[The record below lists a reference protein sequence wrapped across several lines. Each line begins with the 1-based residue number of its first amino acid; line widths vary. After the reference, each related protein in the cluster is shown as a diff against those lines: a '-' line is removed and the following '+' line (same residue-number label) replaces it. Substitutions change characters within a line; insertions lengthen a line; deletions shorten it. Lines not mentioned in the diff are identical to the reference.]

1 MGFWFI
7 FKCDVYLLLKGF
19 GLKTGSRGRQMTF
32 KRHLTSHRIINTWFV
47 VPNTFFVII
56 LMAVKSGEVTLGS
69 SAGKATHVLE
79 RGLRTEVRRAALPLE
94 VVFLLKSPQ
103 FFHREEKEESLLH
116 FQRLP
121 EKTACLPHWCWAS
134 YICLY
139 NHDPQNHLPIAHNL
153 PPIFTVKSSATI
165 QLRAARSL

>member
-1 MGFWFI
+1 
-7 FKCDVYLLLKGF
+7 
-19 GLKTGSRGRQMTF
+19 MTF

-47 VPNTFFVII
+47 VPNTFSVII
-56 LMAVKSGEVTLGS
+56 LMAVKNSEVALGS

-79 RGLRTEVRRAALPLE
+79 RGLKIQKVRRAALPLE
-94 VVFLLKSPQ
+94 EVIFLLKSPQ
-103 FFHREEKEESLLH
+103 FFHREEKGASLLH

-121 EKTACLPHWCWAS
+121 EKTACLPHWCWGS

-139 NHDPQNHLPIAHNL
+139 DKHDPQNYLLIARNI

-165 QLRAARSL
+165 QLRAARSR